1 MEMKLD
7 KSTFLTTEFWIQL
20 VVLLA
25 GMFATLVGLPEELA
39 GELEGS
45 LTGTV
50 VSVGG
55 LIAVASAVY
64 SFLAGKQKMKTEG
77 AFLPGWTDASGLKT
91 SEFYVALL
99 GSVVGLLTLFGIV
112 NQEAVPE
119 LNSQLAVMV
128 EALFSILAIVGS
140 MAKYMNVRSAVKV
153 TVSKRS
159 I

>member
-55 LIAVASAVY
+55 LIVT
-64 SFLAGKQKMKTEG
+64 GKQEC
-77 AFLPGWTDASGLKT
+77 AF
-91 SEFYVALL
+91 
-99 GSVVGLLTLFGIV
+99 I
-112 NQEAVPE
+112 
-119 LNSQLAVMV
+119 
-128 EALFSILAIVGS
+128 
-140 MAKYMNVRSAVKV
+140 
-153 TVSKRS
+153 
-159 I
+159 